1 MERFITLM
9 VIGCFIVLCCYAFG
23 RADALRPHPVSVQRI
38 TGEPDMD
45 VPIAAAKIPP
55 KATNKEV
62 NLIFKRIMKEAKAHE
77 DAVTIAKIYGV
88 TPQNID
94 ADIFGGAR

>member
-1 MERFITLM
+1 MKLAATLITATVVCGFWFL
-9 VIGCFIVLCCYAFG
+9 GCYAYG
-23 RADALRPHPVSVQRI
+23 RADTLRPHPVAIHV
-38 TGEPDMD
+38 GEPDMD
-45 VPIAAAKIPP
+45 VPAPSDTKVSP
-55 KATNKEV
+55 KEV
-62 NLIFKRIMKEAKAHE
+62 KSFFKRIMKEAKAHD